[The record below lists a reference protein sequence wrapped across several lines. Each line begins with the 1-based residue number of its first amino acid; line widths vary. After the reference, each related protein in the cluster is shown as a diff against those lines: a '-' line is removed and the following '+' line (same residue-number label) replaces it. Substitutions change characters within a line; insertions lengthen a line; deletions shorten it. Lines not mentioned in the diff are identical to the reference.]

1 MNNAQT
7 NTQTKNV
14 EKACDELE
22 SLVIRVISKE
32 MVFSEITES
41 IKEKIVYVHDDI
53 IDFFEKSCSETISIQ
68 KEGEI
73 RKHFYFAPSNDP
85 QDEFGTMYMFSK
97 KGNSQFWCFE
107 WWDNYSQDEIIQKTL
122 SNQTRY
128 YKLE

>member
-53 IDFFEKSCSETISIQ
+53 IDFF
-68 KEGEI
+68 
-73 RKHFYFAPSNDP
+73 
-85 QDEFGTMYMFSK
+85 
-97 KGNSQFWCFE
+97 
-107 WWDNYSQDEIIQKTL
+107 
-122 SNQTRY
+122 
-128 YKLE
+128 